1 MTILLNIV
9 SIFVHLKF
17 TSYLKCMLY
26 VNGAKGLPPLQ
37 DSNVL
42 EFSLKKEIELLH
54 IIIKTLDLNIYV
66 YYTKSLFISHSLLS
80 LRVPQNV
87 PTLEFKERNISAF
100 YDFKCQ
106 VIVFPVMYV
115 SLIVIARYH
124 KPRMEEDHFRIA
136 DGKRHAL

>member
-1 MTILLNIV
+1 MFNIQNPYSFLIL
-9 SIFVHLKF
+9 
-17 TSYLKCMLY
+17 CC
-26 VNGAKGLPPLQ
+26 PL
-37 DSNVL
+37 
-42 EFSLKKEIELLH
+42 
-54 IIIKTLDLNIYV
+54 
-66 YYTKSLFISHSLLS
+66 
-80 LRVPQNV
+80 RAPQNV